1 MGTGGPWVIPM
12 TDTVDLLR
20 LQQWLSPAFPIG
32 GFAYSHGLEAAIS
45 SGDVTDPESTQAWV
59 RAIIGQGAGFA
70 DSVLLIAARR
80 GHSISELTDIAAAL
94 AASKER
100 WDETRELGAAFVR
113 VARETG
119 AAAERAPLPIAV
131 GQAARALDLSDD
143 TVAAS
148 YLQSMAATLIGAA
161 VRFVPLGQAEGQRL
175 QAEMVPLCVT
185 TAERAATATL
195 DDIYGFV
202 PAADLAAMAHE
213 TQEVRIFKT

>member
-1 MGTGGPWVIPM
+1 M

-45 SGDVTDPESTQAWV
+45 SGDVTDAESTQAWV

-70 DSVLLIAARR
+70 DAVLLIAARR
-80 GHSISELTDIAAAL
+80 GQSISELTNFAAAL

-131 GQAARALDLSDD
+131 GQAARALELSDD

-175 QAEMVPLCVT
+175 QAEMAPLCV
-185 TAERAATATL
+185 AIGEMAATAAL